1 VSLLESLRIALT
13 GLAANRLRAVLT
25 ILAIIGIIPMPAKV
39 NYEEAQNSWKSPL
52 WLKEYPV

>member
-39 NYEEAQNSWKSPL
+39 NYEEAQNS
-52 WLKEYPV
+52 